1 MQQFEKL
8 GEFYLGKTVD
18 PATRQHG
25 EDFLLYDSKDLTT
38 HAICVGMT
46 GSGKTGLCIGVL
58 EEAAI
63 DGIPAIVIDPKGDMT
78 NLLLSFAD
86 LSPADFEPWVNI
98 EEAQKKSLSRQ
109 DYAALQVEMWKK
121 GLSEWGQDGQRI
133 RAMREKT
140 QFEIYTPGS
149 SAGKQIS
156 IVTLFSLP
164 PEAIRNDP
172 EAMNDLVA
180 GTAASLL
187 GLLGIEAD
195 PIRCR
200 EHILI
205 SNILLS
211 AWKVGINL
219 DLAGLIQQIQT
230 PPFNQIGVMTLDSF
244 YPDKDRLGLALQF
257 NNLLASPSFSSW
269 IQGEPLSIDRLLY
282 TDEGKPKISIL
293 SIAHL
298 SDPERMFFV
307 SLVLNQMVSWIRTQ
321 PGTSSLR
328 ALLYMDEIYGYFP
341 PVANP
346 PSKAPLLTLLKQARA
361 FGLGVMLTT
370 QNPMDLDYKG
380 LANMGTWFIG
390 RLQTERDKSRLLDGL
405 EGASMTSGSSFDRQ
419 TMDQLISSLGSRI
432 FLMNNVH
439 EDAPVLFE
447 TRWCMSYLKGP
458 LTRTEIQTLS
468 KENRNGPEAGQ
479 AIDVT
484 AAAAPTMAAP
494 AASESV
500 TTSAAAA
507 AATTFAATAA
517 ATPVSTGTSNPGLSN
532 VGLSNVQPQ
541 LPDNVA
547 VAYLPYRGDSAG
559 LTYRACLAGF
569 AEIHYEDAKNGIS
582 ASVEEARVTP
592 VSTNLIPVDWNL
604 SEILKYKANDLES
617 TGAPG
622 AAYQPLSPA
631 CEKKTSYTDWEKELA
646 DYLFRNSSLELF
658 RNEHLKKVSRPDETE
673 RDFQI
678 RLQQE
683 SREERDREVAKLRET
698 YAKRAASLEEKI
710 RRAEQSVER
719 EKDQAK
725 DAKVQTAISLGS
737 TILGAL
743 LGRKAVS
750 ASNIGKVATTAR
762 GASRTLKQSGDV
774 SRSEETVKT
783 FREQLAEIENDL
795 QAEIDEISTRLEAN
809 AGATTPW
816 EIRPLKRDCVVK
828 TLALTW
834 EPVRTDASGTVIK
847 AWQ

>member
-78 NLLLSFAD
+78 NLLLSFPD
-86 LSPADFEPWVNI
+86 LSPADFEPWVSS
-98 EEAQKKSLSRQ
+98 EEAQKKGLSTQ
-109 DYAALQVEMWKK
+109 NYAALQADMWQK
-121 GLSEWGQDGQRI
+121 GLSDWGQDGQRI
-133 RAMREKT
+133 KAMREKT

-149 SAGKQIS
+149 SSGKPLS

-164 PEAIRNDP
+164 PDAIRNDA
-172 EAMNDLVA
+172 EALNDLVA
-180 GTAASLL
+180 GTTASLL

-195 PIRCR
+195 PIRSR

-211 AWKVGINL
+211 AWKGGTNL

-244 YPDKDRLGLALQF
+244 YPAKDRFDLALQF
-257 NNLLASPSFSSW
+257 NNLLASPSFSAW
-269 IQGEPLSIDRLLY
+269 MQGEPLSIDQLLY
-282 TDEGKPKISIL
+282 TGEGKPKISIL

-298 SDPERMFFV
+298 SDSERMFFV
-307 SLVLNQMVSWIRTQ
+307 SLVLNQMVGWVRSQ

-390 RLQTERDKSRLLDGL
+390 RLQTDRDKSRLLDGL
-405 EGASMTSGSSFDRQ
+405 EGASMTQGSSFDRQ

-439 EDAPVLFE
+439 EDSPVLFE

-468 KENRNGPEAGQ
+468 KANRNGPAAGQ
-479 AIDVT
+479 TVD
-484 AAAAPTMAAP
+484 AAAPDMAAPAMAAP

-507 AATTFAATAA
+507 AS
-517 ATPVSTGTSNPGLSN
+517 TPVSVGTSNAGLSN
-532 VGLSNVQPQ
+532 VRPQ

-547 VAYLPYRGDSAG
+547 AAYLPYRGDSAG

-631 CEKKTSYTDWEKELA
+631 CDKKTSYTDWEKELA

-698 YAKRAASLEEKI
+698 YVKKAASLEEKI

-743 LGRKAVS
+743 FGRKAVS

-795 QAEIDEISTRLEAN
+795 QAEIDEISARLEAN
-809 AGATTPW
+809 AGATSPW

-828 TLALTW
+828 ALALTW
-834 EPVRTDASGTVIK
+834 EPVRTDANGTVIK